1 MVLLYLPFLSIR
13 IDFLTGLI
21 MSAPY
26 YRYVDITEAI
36 DSADASFLDN
46 SEFQDA
52 DAIPLQEALPL
63 RHYLDREVRPVPVS
77 KYVSLGAGM

>member
-1 MVLLYLPFLSIR
+1 
-13 IDFLTGLI
+13 
-21 MSAPY
+21 
-26 YRYVDITEAI
+26 VDITEAI

-63 RHYLDREVRPVPVS
+63 RHYLDREVRPAFNISFPP
-77 KYVSLGAGM
+77 L